1 MKKIILLMVVC
12 LGFGSCSLVNEIAD
26 VVYEDRFSNQE
37 LTDFHLEDEDFKTIE
52 DIGRFLRDNI
62 TYKKV
67 PNNKVQSPA
76 ETWEL
81 KTGDCKAFTLLL
93 MNIAFFELGIDCEL
107 IIVDKENME
116 LSRSIGIGGLEN
128 NHAMIRYSDI
138 IYEPQNG
145 AIYTGTVNYY
155 YAFNEVFN

>member
-1 MKKIILLMVVC
+1 MKKIILLVVC

-37 LTDFHLEDEDFKTIE
+37 LTDFHLEDENFKTIE

-62 TYKKV
+62 IWESGTST
-67 PNNKVQSPA
+67 PVQSPK
-76 ETWEL
+76 ETWE
-81 KTGDCKAFTLLL
+81 KETGNCEDFTVLF
-93 MNIAFFELGIDCEL
+93 MDIAFFELGIRCEL
-107 IIVDKENME
+107 VIVEKENVE
-116 LSRSIGIGGLEN
+116 ISRNVEAGGLDTD
-128 NHAMIRYSDI
+128 HAMTRYSSI

-145 AIYTGTVNYY
+145 HIYTGIVDYY